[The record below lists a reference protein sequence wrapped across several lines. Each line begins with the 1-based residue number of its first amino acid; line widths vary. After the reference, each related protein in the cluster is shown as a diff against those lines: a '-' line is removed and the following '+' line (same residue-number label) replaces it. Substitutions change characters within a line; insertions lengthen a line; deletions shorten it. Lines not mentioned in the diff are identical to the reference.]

1 MAIRTARALEPGA
14 LDALPSLGWIPS
26 ASPVVELGELARHL
40 GAVSLWVKRD
50 DRLPAL
56 AGGTK
61 ARKLDAILADPS
73 FRRAGRFA
81 SVGAV
86 GSSHLAACAL
96 AAAELGLG
104 LDAYVFL
111 EPITQGVLENLAA
124 TARASTRFVVHGSR
138 TELALRSPSVLRGKL
153 DGVPVVPPGGSS
165 PAGVA
170 AMVRAG
176 LELAEQVRAEELDPP
191 DVVYC
196 ALGTGGTAAGL
207 ALGLGLGGL
216 SSTVRAISV
225 VEWPLSSKARL
236 RALMAAAARYV
247 GERAG
252 LALDPT
258 RAAPIELVRAELGPG
273 YGEDSPRS
281 RAATEILRR
290 EGVPAEPL
298 YTGKAMAALLDDAAR
313 GRLPGRVLFWCTTHG
328 PELPSEP
335 HWRERLPPRLEAWLA
350 RAGSPPKG
358 RRRVLAGLGAAGL
371 VGSAGLRVSGYPPI
385 HGWFGH
391 QLSTWQAHVLAAA
404 AEVLTGVPEVR
415 PYDVATAVDRFVST
429 LPPGKRREID
439 ALLSLVEHGTTPL
452 GLRLSRFT
460 ELEPEAREAYLLSM
474 ASRGGLLADAARGL
488 RDLVMLGA
496 YRDEASWAGLGYR
509 GPWVSHGEPGLGGD
523 ELSAPKGAR
532 PRAAE
537 RA

>member
-1 MAIRTARALEPGA
+1 MAKRTGRALDRGA
-14 LDALPSLGWIPS
+14 LDALPSLGWITSP
-26 ASPVVELGELARHL
+26 SPVTPLGELARHL
-40 GAVSLWVKRD
+40 GLESLVVKRD

-56 AGGTK
+56 SGGTK
-61 ARKLDAILADPS
+61 ARKLDAIFADPAL
-73 FRRAGRFA
+73 RAAPRFA
-81 SVGAV
+81 SVGAA

-138 TELALRSPSVLRGKL
+138 TELALRSPAVLRGKL

-170 AMVRAG
+170 ALVRAG
-176 LELAEQVRAEELDPP
+176 LELAEQVKNDELDPP
-191 DVVYC
+191 DVIYC

-216 SSTVRAISV
+216 SCTVRAVSV
-225 VEWPLSSKARL
+225 VEWPLARKARL
-236 RALMAAAARYV
+236 RSLVAAAARYV
-247 GERAG
+247 SERAG
-252 LALDPT
+252 VAVDPALAV
-258 RAAPIELVRAELGPG
+258 PIELVRDQLGRG
-273 YGEDSPRS
+273 YGEASPAS
-281 RAATEILRR
+281 LAATEILRR
-290 EGVPAEPL
+290 EGVPAEPV

-313 GRLPGRVLFWCTTHG
+313 GRLAPRALLWCTTHA
-328 PELPSEP
+328 PHLPCDP
-335 HWRERLPPRLEAWLA
+335 HWRERLPQRLEAWLA
-350 RAGSPPKG
+350 RAASPRRA

-371 VGSAGLRVSGYPPI
+371 VGTAGLRVTGYAPLP
-385 HGWFGH
+385 GWFGQ

-404 AEVLTGVPEVR
+404 AEVLAGAPRVGPYEV
-415 PYDVATAVDRFVST
+415 AAGVDRFVAT
-429 LPPGKRREID
+429 LPPDKRLEIHQLL
-439 ALLSLVEHGTTPL
+439 ALIEHGTGPL

-460 ELEPEAREAYLLSM
+460 ELPPEAREAYLLSL
-474 ASRGGLLADAARGL
+474 AARGGLLADAARGL
-488 RDLVMLGA
+488 RDLVLLGA
-496 YRDEASWAGLGYR
+496 YQREASWAGLGYA
-509 GPWVSHGEPGLGGD
+509 GPWVSRGEPTLAGD
-523 ELSAPKGAR
+523 DLTAPKGAR